1 MHYSICKVE
10 NFKPDRKIFSNSKVK
25 KSWFG
30 IRTPDRPHQAFKTL
44 SAGPQQVVLPNV
56 WSISNFI
63 IRKLKFSAQ
72 RSNKTRDFQ
81 KKNSIRNLSKIALIP
96 ELLGF

>member
-30 IRTPDRPHQAFKTL
+30 IRTHDHTRHSLKSYPY
-44 SAGPQQVVLPNV
+44 
-56 WSISNFI
+56 FI
-63 IRKLKFSAQ
+63 IEKSKFSAH
-72 RSNKTRDFQ
+72 RSRKTHDFQ
-81 KKNSIRNLSKIALIP
+81 KKILFEIWQK
-96 ELLGF
+96 